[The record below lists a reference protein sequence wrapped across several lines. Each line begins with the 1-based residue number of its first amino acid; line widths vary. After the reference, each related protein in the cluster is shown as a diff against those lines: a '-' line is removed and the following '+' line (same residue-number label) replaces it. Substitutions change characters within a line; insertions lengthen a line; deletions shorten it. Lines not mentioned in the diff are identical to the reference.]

1 MFDEYYIEN
10 LMIGNRITIYNVGGT
25 TGINNLTDGPYI
37 FYKVP
42 TEEGK
47 KQKYKEIFTEDIYKL
62 SPSIEKQKFGKT
74 YITKIDN
81 LKKYFTKDELNK
93 GSVNKVRLLEI
104 YNKVRENSYIEN
116 MSNDRQKTLQR

>member
-10 LMIGNRITIYNVGGT
+10 LIIGNRFTIYNVGGSI
-25 TGINNLTDGPYI
+25 GINNLTDGPYI

-47 KQKYKEIFTEDIYKL
+47 KQKYKEIFTEDVYKL

-74 YITKIDN
+74 YIKKIDN
-81 LKKYFTKDELNK
+81 VKKYFTEDELIK

-104 YNKVRENSYIEN
+104 YNKVREKHLEVKVIK
-116 MSNDRQKTLQR
+116 Q